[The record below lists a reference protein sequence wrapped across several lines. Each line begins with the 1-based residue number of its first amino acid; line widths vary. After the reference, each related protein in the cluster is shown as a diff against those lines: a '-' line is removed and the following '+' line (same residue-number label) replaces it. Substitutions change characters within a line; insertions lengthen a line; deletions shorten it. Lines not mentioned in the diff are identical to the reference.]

1 MERDSA
7 PIPAPVWPIL
17 GREHEI
23 GVSVSLLTDADPAQR
38 VRLLTLTGP
47 AGVGKTRLA
56 WAVGERVE
64 DAFDAVGFV
73 PLATLQDGSL
83 LARQVATELDIADSV
98 DPIPGLRSL
107 FGRQRILL
115 VLDNLEQIDGG
126 GLALSRLLSGIR
138 GLTLLA
144 TSRVPLAIA
153 GEHLLRVEP
162 LPVPAV
168 SLVDHGALSEN
179 PAVQLLLQSACSANA
194 AYRLPDEEWAALAAI
209 ARRLDGLPLAL
220 QLAGPRIPRFGP
232 RTVLSR
238 LDRALPLLN
247 DGPLDRPKR
256 LQTMRGAIGWSYDLL
271 TPVEQ
276 ALFRRLSVFNGGF
289 TLEMA
294 EAMARGW
301 DPSEGY
307 PFFFGIPFPF
317 PWMIVGRG
325 GPDLESGQW
334 LPESLA
340 PLPIDPVTGLDA
352 LERASVIRAVRT
364 DSGIDRFDL
373 LETIREFGLEQLD
386 RHGERP
392 AAEHARA
399 VLLTAIAEVTSQA
412 MWSGTWRPAVAWTEA
427 ELPNMRAALAW
438 LETQPPEG
446 NQLALRMV
454 ETLWP
459 FWQSRGFVREGCEHL
474 EACLARQGGDPLM
487 RAQALNL
494 LGALSWIRSDLT
506 RASSALDEALPVL
519 ERNAFFVGQGRNFMT
534 RALIAWSRGEIDRME
549 KMAVIGSD
557 RYTRGGDVLGP
568 SICRLILGFAQRL
581 RGQRNEAVASFS
593 EAYRGCIGLPGGGT
607 FPWGMAIAQYFLG
620 EMAREDG
627 NRVAAV
633 SNIREALTT
642 FVELGDP
649 WTVGGCVGTLAI
661 YLVEDG
667 ELEEAARLLGAS
679 AALESSSGVFLPPTE
694 TAIHE
699 ETARDL
705 KKRIGPD
712 AFAALFAEG
721 QAWQMDEAAAHA
733 KRVPM
738 ESAAG
743 RAARL
748 ARPAIPED
756 EIPKLTANHVRTL
769 QLKADGLSIEE
780 IAIAEGKAPPS
791 IYERF
796 DRIRERFGLHANA
809 SITDVMIL
817 AVYFGIVDPRRLLP
831 PPRS

>member
-1 MERDSA
+1 MDMERELA
-7 PIPAPVWPIL
+7 PLPVPVWPIL
-17 GREHEI
+17 GRHDDI
-23 GVSVSLLTDADPAQR
+23 DLAVSLLTEAGGNR
-38 VRLLTLTGP
+38 WVRLLTLTGP

-56 WAVGERVE
+56 WEVGRLVE
-64 DAFDAVGFV
+64 ETFDLTAYI
-73 PLATLQDGSL
+73 PLASVHEGNAITREIASILRLPDSTEPIAGL
-83 LARQVATELDIADSV
+83 RALFARQRV
-98 DPIPGLRSL
+98 
-107 FGRQRILL
+107 LL
-115 VLDNLEQIDGG
+115 VLDNLEQISGA
-126 GLALSRLLSGIR
+126 GLAISALLQGIR
-138 GLTLLA
+138 GLTVLA
-144 TSRVPLAIA
+144 TSRTRLSIA
-153 GEHLLRVEP
+153 GEHVLTVEP
-162 LPVPAV
+162 LAAPDPGQTDATRIAE
-168 SLVDHGALSEN
+168 SA
-179 PAVQLLLQSACSANA
+179 AVQILLQA
-194 AYRLPDEEWAALAAI
+194 ARAADASFRLPDDNWVTAAAI

-220 QLAGPRIPRFGP
+220 ELAGKRIPLLGAKA
-232 RTVLSR
+232 VLNR
-238 LDRALPLLN
+238 LDHALPLLS
-247 DGPLDRPKR
+247 DGPRDRPER

-271 TPVEQ
+271 TPDEQ
-276 ALFRRLSVFNGGF
+276 AFFRRLSVFNGGF

-301 DPSEGY
+301 EPGDGY
-307 PFFFGIPFPF
+307 PFFFGIPFPY

-334 LPESLA
+334 LPNSLA
-340 PLPIDPVTGLDA
+340 PLPIDPVAGLDA
-352 LERASVIRAVRT
+352 LERMSVIRAVRT

-386 RHGERP
+386 RHGERA

-399 VLLTAIAEVTSQA
+399 VLLTGIAEMTSQA

-459 FWQSRGFVREGCEHL
+459 FWQSRGYVQEGCEHL
-474 EACLARQGGDPLM
+474 EACLARPGGDPLM

-494 LGALSWIRSDLT
+494 LGALCWIRNDLT

-519 ERNAFFVGQGRNFMT
+519 ERTSFFIGQGRNFMT
-534 RALIAWSRGEIDRME
+534 RALVAWSWGEIDRME
-549 KMAVIGSD
+549 KMALIGTD
-557 RYTRGGDVLGP
+557 RYVRGGDVLGP

-581 RGQRNEAVASFS
+581 RGQREEAIASFS
-593 EAYRGCIGLPGGGT
+593 EAYRGCIGVPGGGT

-633 SNIREALTT
+633 SNIREALTA

-679 AALESSSGVFLPPTE
+679 DALESSTGVFLPPTE

-699 ETARDL
+699 ATAQDV
-705 KKRIGPD
+705 KGRIGLD

-721 QAWQMDEAAAHA
+721 QHWPMGEAAAHA
-733 KRVPM
+733 MRVPL

-748 ARPAIPED
+748 AQPAIPRHQ
-756 EIPKLTANHVRTL
+756 IPQLPAHHIRTL
-769 QLKADGLSIEE
+769 QLTADGLSIEE
-780 IAIAEGKAPPS
+780 VALAEGKAPQS

-796 DRIRERFGLHANA
+796 DRIRERFGLQTNA
-809 SITDVMIL
+809 SIANVMML
-817 AVYFGIVDPRRLLP
+817 AVYYGIVDPRLLLP
-831 PPRS
+831 SN